1 MLKTSGDT
9 GVVEFCCGPGPV
21 IANILELSSPE
32 GEICSLR
39 FAVRY
44 VQQARIAFRVSA
56 IACQVVC
63 CTSFWNGQKEG
74 YVSGRRRINRAVNQH
89 GFIWFSLQRRT

>member
-1 MLKTSGDT
+1 MGQSS
-9 GVVEFCCGPGPV
+9 PMS
-21 IANILELSSPE
+21 LSSREE
-32 GEICSLR
+32 GEICSFR

-63 CTSFWNGQKEG
+63 STSFWNGRKEK
-74 YVSGRRRINRAVNQH
+74 YVSGRRRISRAVNQH
-89 GFIWFSLQRRT
+89 GFLWFSLHRRT